1 LSENYNLQNS
11 IEAVVAISI
20 RSYFELGYFLEQE
33 IVDDNDFQG

>member
-11 IEAVVAISI
+11 IEAVAAISI

-33 IVDDNDFQG
+33 IVDDNDFKG